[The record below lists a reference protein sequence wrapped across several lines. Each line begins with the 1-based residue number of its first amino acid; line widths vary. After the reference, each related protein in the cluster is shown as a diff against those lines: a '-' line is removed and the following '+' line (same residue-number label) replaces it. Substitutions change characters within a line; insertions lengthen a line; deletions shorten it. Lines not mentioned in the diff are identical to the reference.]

1 MLVSSEGEA
10 DLREELGVSAPPPF
24 VCSLWISRE
33 RRTPVAAQEVHQASC
48 SLFSASKSPA
58 TDVSGV
64 PGGRASWT
72 VNYRG
77 FYLCARLCL
86 TEESFETRT
95 VG

>member
-24 VCSLWISRE
+24 VCSLWIPRD
-33 RRTPVAAQEVHQASC
+33 AQEVHQASC

-72 VNYRG
+72 VTIEDSIYVQG
-77 FYLCARLCL
+77 FA
-86 TEESFETRT
+86 
-95 VG
+95 